1 MVLETVLIY
10 EHYERNKMRTLGVL
24 IIILGIVLK
33 IVKAVSPGVSWAFII
48 AGLILLLISYLKK
61 IRSS

>member
-1 MVLETVLIY
+1 
-10 EHYERNKMRTLGVL
+10 MRTLGIL

-48 AGLILLLISYLKK
+48 AGLILLFVSYLKK